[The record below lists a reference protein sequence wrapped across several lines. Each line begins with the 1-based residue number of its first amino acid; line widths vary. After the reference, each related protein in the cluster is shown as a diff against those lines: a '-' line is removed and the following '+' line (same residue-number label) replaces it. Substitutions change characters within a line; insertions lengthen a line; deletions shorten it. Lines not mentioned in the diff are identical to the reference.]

1 MYVVDTNVFSYLIKL
16 KGNHLLKDAERARK
30 YAARRWADIITSGRR
45 LGKVHVHEGQNP
57 KREAQLNDTW
67 IAACALA
74 HGLTLVSD
82 NSRDFEWMR
91 EAVGLDLVS
100 YSGA

>member
-1 MYVVDTNVFSYLIKL
+1 MIPPAQNLTVTGLSACTNLTHEWFC
-16 KGNHLLKDAERARK
+16 
-30 YAARRWADIITSGRR
+30 
-45 LGKVHVHEGQNP
+45 GKNLHVHDGHNP

-74 HGLTLVSD
+74 HGLTLVND

-100 YSGA
+100 YPSA